1 MAVKKQSAGLLM
13 YKIEDGVL
21 TVLIAHPGGPIFKN
35 KDEGFWGI
43 PKGEFSDGEPAFDAA
58 RREFREETGMKAEAE
73 HYIPLGSVL
82 QKGGKTVVA
91 WAFEGDWEVG
101 QPPMSNVF
109 KLEWPPKSGIIHD
122 VPEIDEVFM
131 ATLPEVKKKMK
142 FEQQIFVARLI
153 EYLSEQQK
161 LDLNTS
167 DK

>member
-1 MAVKKQSAGLLM
+1 M

-21 TVLIAHPGGPIFKN
+21 TVLIAHPGGPIFEN

-43 PKGEFSDGEPAFDAA
+43 PKGEFNGEERAFDAA
-58 RREFREETGMKAEAE
+58 LREFREETGMKVEAE

-82 QKGGKTVVA
+82 QKGGKSVVA
-91 WAFEGDWEVG
+91 WAFEGDWEMG
-101 QPPMSNVF
+101 KPPKSNVF

-131 ATLPEVKKKMK
+131 ATLSEVKKKMRL
-142 FEQQIFVARLI
+142 EQQAFVDRLI

-161 LDLNTS
+161 LDQNAS